1 MLSASWVA
9 NRKDHFLLRYTREQ
23 HAATHLT
30 HEELN
35 SILCLRH
42 RNELNSNLN
51 PPAGHRNPTQKRHKF
66 EFKSTLNLKFYHNP
80 LYNAMLKLRASNCWL
95 QEKLTLTAR
104 PSGAEHSAL
113 TTQLVLELQGCYH
126 DPPTRRVDNFTK
138 GFMVSSGYEHM
149 YEHYLLLG
157 FQT

>member
-1 MLSASWVA
+1 
-9 NRKDHFLLRYTREQ
+9 
-23 HAATHLT
+23 
-30 HEELN
+30 
-35 SILCLRH
+35 
-42 RNELNSNLN
+42 
-51 PPAGHRNPTQKRHKF
+51 
-66 EFKSTLNLKFYHNP
+66 
-80 LYNAMLKLRASNCWL
+80 MLKLRASNCWL

-138 GFMVSSGYEHM
+138 GFMVSSGCAHM

-157 FQT
+157 FQTYGRRNVALAGAKVIIRALAICMYP